1 MWKAGRVFL
10 AEGAASLLFRPA
22 GMQIS
27 PVPAHLSIGIIPHTG
42 EAVDFKAATDVLTSA
57 PSMTLGRIAAAFGKD
72 THTITRARM
81 EGENARRPPAQ
92 WQRGVAQLAL
102 AHAKELR
109 EYADEL
115 EKLATLL
122 ERR

>member
-1 MWKAGRVFL
+1 MGTIPST
-10 AEGAASLLFRPA
+10 GA
-22 GMQIS
+22 
-27 PVPAHLSIGIIPHTG
+27 
-42 EAVDFKAATDVLTSA
+42 AVDFKAATDVLTSA

-92 WQRGVAQLAL
+92 WQRGVAQLAHD
-102 AHAKELR
+102 HAKELR